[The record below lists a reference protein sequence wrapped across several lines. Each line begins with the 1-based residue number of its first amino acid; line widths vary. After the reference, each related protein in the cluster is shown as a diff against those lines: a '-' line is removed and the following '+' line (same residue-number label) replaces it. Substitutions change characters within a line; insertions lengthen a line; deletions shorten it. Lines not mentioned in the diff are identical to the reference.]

1 MPGGGVP
8 RASLWK
14 RHVFRFL
21 YLPFQPRV
29 VLDQQKKRR
38 PAIDFVMFSMY
49 VAAQLSPAAMFISQR
64 AVIHGK
70 PVVEPNKTKQQLFDV
85 ARVPAH

>member
-1 MPGGGVP
+1 M
-8 RASLWK
+8 
-14 RHVFRFL
+14 
-21 YLPFQPRV
+21 
-29 VLDQQKKRR
+29 LDQQKKRR

-70 PVVEPNKTKQQLFDV
+70 PVIEPNKTKQQLFDD
-85 ARVPAH
+85 ARMPAHASIYDARTAFESEQSLNHNGL

>member
-1 MPGGGVP
+1 M
-8 RASLWK
+8 
-14 RHVFRFL
+14 
-21 YLPFQPRV
+21 
-29 VLDQQKKRR
+29 LDQQNKRR
-38 PAIDFVMFSMY
+38 PAIDFVMLSMY

-70 PVVEPNKTKQQLFDV
+70 PVIEPNKTKQQLFDV